1 MIARNISFK
10 ERTIFGRTLFYDIV
24 HLHYSYKRTK
34 KLRVR
39 GKQRTN
45 IPLLLI
51 INLNIVKLKDSK
63 MKKVFTLCVA
73 IMASVATF
81 AQTTLWDGEDKELGT
96 RGGFWD
102 DGSPEVVANPE
113 RDGINTSKKCLKF
126 VMTQDKKVVKLP
138 FREWMTPSLQ
148 GSTRV
153 SLMIKKSQAENI
165 QIELSDPTDGS
176 EGYWKKVAS
185 YYSEAGKWQKV
196 IFDYT
201 NNGSFDNPGIM
212 TITAQ
217 TGNVEGDQEVYIDN
231 IQIEPATTVNGQ
243 LLSKIE
249 PNSLEG
255 VITLEGAWMKGECQN
270 TEGEWQKVE
279 YNDFAKLATN
289 LSGKPANIVMRGC
302 IVKDADIN
310 AMRGDNS
317 NILVYADEAYEADNV
332 VKDGTCANLVLD
344 DTKSFMVNEDF
355 QATKVTLNRSVNA
368 GNNTMCLPFRVN
380 KEDMKAESIA
390 TFKEKAENK
399 SVVTFVKVDHVEA
412 NVPFIANY
420 NEAVTE
426 FTFTDKGVVNTKNG
440 LGTTFIGTY
449 TPGYM
454 EGKYGLTTDNTFKKG
469 GAGAKT
475 KAFRAYLE
483 LPEVSGAK
491 TLSLDFTDGETTGIE
506 DATISFG
513 NKGVKVYSLQG
524 NLIATASSMSELHLS
539 NGIYIINNKK
549 VIIK

>member
-1 MIARNISFK
+1 
-10 ERTIFGRTLFYDIV
+10 
-24 HLHYSYKRTK
+24 
-34 KLRVR
+34 
-39 GKQRTN
+39 
-45 IPLLLI
+45 
-51 INLNIVKLKDSK
+51 

-81 AQTTLWDGEDKELGT
+81 AQTTLWDGENCNEGT
-96 RGGFWD
+96 DGGFWERCNR
-102 DGSPEVVANPE
+102 SVVVNPQKN
-113 RDGINTSKKCLKF
+113 DVNPSDKCLEFKI
-126 VMTQDKKVVKLP
+126 TGN
-138 FREWMTPSLQ
+138 EWNN
-148 GSTRV
+148 GSAAIGLSTSSFESKRI
-153 SLMIKKSQAENI
+153 SLMIKKDKNSNVR
-165 QIELSDPTDGS
+165 IEIKCNGDT
-176 EGYWKKVAS
+176 KKVAAWYGGS
-185 YYSEAGKWQKV
+185 GAWQKLY
-196 IFDYT
+196 FDFST
-201 NNGSFDNPGIM
+201 NG
-212 TITAQ
+212 
-217 TGNVEGDQEVYIDN
+217 VEGNPTEITIFPTTDAVDGEQTINLDN
-231 IQIEPATTVNGQ
+231 IQIEEAPKVNGTV
-243 LLSKIE
+243 LSTITDK
-249 PNSLEG
+249 NLEG
-255 VITLEGAWMKGECQN
+255 VIKLSGTWLKGVCQN
-270 TEGEWQKVE
+270 ADDSKWKEVD
-279 YNDFAKLATN
+279 YNDFATLANKLSN
-289 LSGKPANIVMRGC
+289 KPANIDMRGC

-332 VKDGTCANLVLD
+332 VKDRKCANLVLD
-344 DTKSFMVNEDF
+344 DTKTFMVNEDF
-355 QATKVTLNRSVNA
+355 QAANVTLKRSVNA
-368 GNNTMCLPFRVN
+368 GNNTMCLPFFVS
-380 KEDMKAESIA
+380 KEEMKAASIA
-390 TFKEKAENK
+390 IFKEIQENKAENK
-399 SVVTFVKVDHVEA
+399 SVVTFEKVNEVNA
-412 NVPFIANY
+412 NVPFVANY

-440 LGTTFIGTY
+440 LGSTFVGTY
-449 TPGYM
+449 TPGSA

>member
-1 MIARNISFK
+1 MLKPTF
-10 ERTIFGRTLFYDIV
+10 LFLYNKPI
-24 HLHYSYKRTK
+24 
-34 KLRVR
+34 
-39 GKQRTN
+39 KQ
-45 IPLLLI
+45 
-51 INLNIVKLKDSK
+51 KDSK

-81 AQTTLWDGEDKELGT
+81 AQTTLWDGENCNEGT
-96 RGGFWD
+96 DGGFWERCNR
-102 DGSPEVVANPE
+102 SVVVNPQKN
-113 RDGINTSKKCLKF
+113 DVNQSGKCLEFKI
-126 VMTQDKKVVKLP
+126 TGN
-138 FREWMTPSLQ
+138 EWNN
-148 GSTRV
+148 GSAAIGLSTSSFESKRI
-153 SLMIKKSQAENI
+153 SLMIKKDKNSNVRIEIKCNGDTKKVAAWYGGSGAWQKLYFDFSTNGVEGNPTEITIFPTTDAVDGEQTIYLDDI
-165 QIELSDPTDGS
+165 QIEEAPKVNGTVLS
-176 EGYWKKVAS
+176 
-185 YYSEAGKWQKV
+185 
-196 IFDYT
+196 
-201 NNGSFDNPGIM
+201 
-212 TITAQ
+212 TITDK
-217 TGNVEGDQEVYIDN
+217 N
-231 IQIEPATTVNGQ
+231 
-243 LLSKIE
+243 
-249 PNSLEG
+249 LEG
-255 VITLEGAWMKGECQN
+255 VIKLSGTWMKGVCQN
-270 TEGEWQKVE
+270 ADVSKWKEVK
-279 YNDFAKLATN
+279 YNDFTTLASKISDNPTN
-289 LSGKPANIVMRGC
+289 IDMRGC

-368 GNNTMCLPFRVN
+368 GNNTMCLPFFVS
-380 KEDMKAESIA
+380 KEDMKAASIA
-390 TFKEKAENK
+390 TYKGIVDNN
-399 SVVTFVKVDHVEA
+399 SVVTFEKVNEVDA
-412 NVPFIANY
+412 NVPFIAYY
-420 NEAVTE
+420 NKAVTE

-440 LGTTFIGTY
+440 LGSTFVGTY
-449 TPGYM
+449 TPGSA

-524 NLIATASSMSELHLS
+524 NLIATASSMSELHLN

-549 VIIK
+549 IIIK

>member
-1 MIARNISFK
+1 
-10 ERTIFGRTLFYDIV
+10 
-24 HLHYSYKRTK
+24 
-34 KLRVR
+34 
-39 GKQRTN
+39 
-45 IPLLLI
+45 
-51 INLNIVKLKDSK
+51 
-63 MKKVFTLCVA
+63 
-73 IMASVATF
+73 
-81 AQTTLWDGEDKELGT
+81 
-96 RGGFWD
+96 
-102 DGSPEVVANPE
+102 
-113 RDGINTSKKCLKF
+113 
-126 VMTQDKKVVKLP
+126 
-138 FREWMTPSLQ
+138 
-148 GSTRV
+148 
-153 SLMIKKSQAENI
+153 
-165 QIELSDPTDGS
+165 
-176 EGYWKKVAS
+176 
-185 YYSEAGKWQKV
+185 
-196 IFDYT
+196 
-201 NNGSFDNPGIM
+201 
-212 TITAQ
+212 
-217 TGNVEGDQEVYIDN
+217 
-231 IQIEPATTVNGQ
+231 
-243 LLSKIE
+243 
-249 PNSLEG
+249 
-255 VITLEGAWMKGECQN
+255 
-270 TEGEWQKVE
+270 
-279 YNDFAKLATN
+279 
-289 LSGKPANIVMRGC
+289 MRGS

-368 GNNTMCLPFRVN
+368 GNNTMCLPFWVN

-420 NEAVTE
+420 NEAVTK
-426 FTFTDKGVVNTKNG
+426 FTFANKGVAKTED

-449 TPGYM
+449 TPGSAK
-454 EGKYGLTTDNTFKKG
+454 GKYGLTTDNTFKKG

-524 NLIATASSMSELHLS
+524 NLIATASSMSELHLN

>member
-96 RGGFWD
+96 RGGFWN
-102 DGSPEVVANPE
+102 DGDPEVVANPE
-113 RDGINTSKKCLKF
+113 TDGINTSKNCLKF
-126 VMTQDKKVVKLP
+126 VMTQDKKIVKLP
-138 FREWMTPSLQ
+138 IKASLQ
-148 GSTRV
+148 GSKRV
-153 SLMIKKSQAENI
+153 SLMIRKSQAENI
-165 QIELSDPTDGS
+165 MIELSDPTDGS
-176 EGYWKKVAS
+176 DGYWKKVATW
-185 YYSEAGKWQKV
+185 YGGNDEWQKV
-196 IFDYT
+196 VFDFSD
-201 NNGSFDNPGIM
+201 NGDFNNPGLIA
-212 TITAQ
+212 ITAQ
-217 TGNVEGDQEVYIDN
+217 TGNVEGQQEVYIDD
-231 IQIEPATTVNGQ
+231 IVIEPAPKVNGT
-243 LLSKIE
+243 LLSAIGDK
-249 PNSLEG
+249 SLKED
-255 VITLEGAWMKGECQN
+255 LNLKGAWMKGECQN
-270 TEGEWQKVE
+270 ADSDPWSKVE
-279 YNDFAKLATN
+279 YNDFTTLAGKLSDEPAN
-289 LSGKPANIVMRGC
+289 LSNIDMRDC

-310 AMRGDNS
+310 AMRGKHS
-317 NILVYADEAYEADNV
+317 YIIVYADEAYVANNV
-332 VKDGTCANLVLD
+332 VNNGKCKNLVLD
-344 DTKSFMVNEDF
+344 ESKPFKVKDSFTAE
-355 QATKVTLNRSVNA
+355 TVTLNRSIEP
-368 GNNTMCLPFRVN
+368 GYKTMCLPFAVS

-390 TFKEKAENK
+390 TFKDIANDK

-426 FTFTDKGVVNTKNG
+426 FTFANKRVAKTED

-475 KAFRAYLE
+475 KAFRAYLV
-483 LPEVSGAK
+483 LPEGSEAK
-491 TLSLDFTDGETTGIE
+491 TLSLDFTDGESTGIE
-506 DATISFG
+506 DATVSFG

>member
-10 ERTIFGRTLFYDIV
+10 ERTIFGRTLFYNIV
-24 HLHYSYKRTK
+24 HWHYSYKRTK

-81 AQTTLWDGEDKELGT
+81 AQTTLWDGENCNEGT
-96 RGGFWD
+96 DGGFWERCNR
-102 DGSPEVVANPE
+102 SVVVNPQKN
-113 RDGINTSKKCLKF
+113 DVNQSGKCLEFKI
-126 VMTQDKKVVKLP
+126 TGN
-138 FREWMTPSLQ
+138 EWNN
-148 GSTRV
+148 GSAAIGLSTSSFESKRM
-153 SLMIKKSQAENI
+153 SLMIKKDYNSNVR
-165 QIELSDPTDGS
+165 IEIKCNDVI
-176 EGYWKKVAS
+176 KKVAAWYGGS
-185 YYSEAGKWQKV
+185 GAWQKLY
-196 IFDYT
+196 FDFST
-201 NNGSFDNPGIM
+201 NG
-212 TITAQ
+212 
-217 TGNVEGDQEVYIDN
+217 VEGNPTEITIFPTTDAVDREQTIYLDN
-231 IQIEPATTVNGQ
+231 IQIEDAPKVNDN
-243 LLSKIE
+243 LLSA
-249 PNSLEG
+249 NTDNLEG
-255 VITLEGAWMKGECQN
+255 VIKLSGTWLKGVCQN
-270 TEGEWQKVE
+270 ADDSKWKEVD
-279 YNDFAKLATN
+279 YNDFATLANKLSN
-289 LSGKPANIVMRGC
+289 KPANIDMRGC

-368 GNNTMCLPFRVN
+368 GNNTMCLPFWVN

-426 FTFTDKGVVNTKNG
+426 FTFANKGVAKTED

-469 GAGAKT
+469 GAKAHT
-475 KAFRAYLE
+475 NAFRAYLV
-483 LPEVSGAK
+483 LPEGNAGAK

-539 NGIYIINNKK
+539 KGIYIINNKK

>member
-1 MIARNISFK
+1 
-10 ERTIFGRTLFYDIV
+10 
-24 HLHYSYKRTK
+24 
-34 KLRVR
+34 
-39 GKQRTN
+39 
-45 IPLLLI
+45 
-51 INLNIVKLKDSK
+51 

-73 IMASVATF
+73 IMASAATF
-81 AQTTLWDGEDKELGT
+81 AQTTLWNGEDKELGKEAI
-96 RGGFWD
+96 GFWA
-102 DGSPEVVANPE
+102 DGDPEVVANPE
-113 RDGINTSKKCLKF
+113 TDGINTSEKGLKF
-126 VMTQDKKVVKLP
+126 VMTNDKKVVKLP

-196 IFDYT
+196 VFDFST
-201 NNGSFDNPGIM
+201 NGNFDNPGIM

-217 TGNVEGDQEVYIDN
+217 TGNVEGEQEVYIDN
-231 IQIEPATTVNGQ
+231 ILIEPATTVNGK
-243 LLSKIE
+243 LFSEIE
-249 PNSLEG
+249 ANSLEG
-255 VITLEGAWMKGECQN
+255 VINLEGAWMKGECQN
-270 TEGEWQKVE
+270 VDGEWQKVE
-279 YNDFAKLATN
+279 YNDFATLATK
-289 LSGKPANIVMRGC
+289 LSGKSANIIMRGC
-302 IVKDADIN
+302 IVKNADIN

-355 QATKVTLNRSVNA
+355 QAEKVTLKRSVIT
-368 GNNTMCLPFRVN
+368 GNNTMCLPFWVN
-380 KEDMKAESIA
+380 KGDMMAESIA
-390 TFKEKAENK
+390 TFKEIQENKAENK

-420 NEAVTE
+420 NEAVTK
-426 FTFTDKGVVNTKNG
+426 FTFANKGVAKTED
-440 LGTTFIGTY
+440 LGKTFVGTY
-449 TPGYM
+449 TPGSAK
-454 EGKYGLTTDNTFKKG
+454 GKYGLTANNTFQKG
-469 GAGAKT
+469 GVSATT
-475 KAFRAYLE
+475 KAFRAFLE
-483 LPEVSGAK
+483 LPEGNGAK
-491 TLSLDFTDGETTGIE
+491 TLSLDFTDGESTGIE

-524 NLIATASSMSELHLS
+524 NLIAAASSMSELHLN

>member
-10 ERTIFGRTLFYDIV
+10 ERTIFGRTLFYNIV

-81 AQTTLWDGEDKELGT
+81 AQTTLWDGENCNEGT
-96 RGGFWD
+96 DGGFWERCNR
-102 DGSPEVVANPE
+102 SVVVNPQKN
-113 RDGINTSKKCLKF
+113 DVNQSGKCLEFKI
-126 VMTQDKKVVKLP
+126 TGN
-138 FREWMTPSLQ
+138 EWNN
-148 GSTRV
+148 GSAAIGLSTSSFESKRM
-153 SLMIKKSQAENI
+153 SLMIKKDYNSNVR
-165 QIELSDPTDGS
+165 IEIKCNDVI
-176 EGYWKKVAS
+176 KKVVAWYGGS
-185 YYSEAGKWQKV
+185 GAWQKLY
-196 IFDYT
+196 FDFST
-201 NNGSFDNPGIM
+201 NG
-212 TITAQ
+212 
-217 TGNVEGDQEVYIDN
+217 VEGNPTEITIFPTTDAVDREQTIYLDN
-231 IQIEPATTVNGQ
+231 IQIEDAPKVNDN
-243 LLSKIE
+243 LLSA
-249 PNSLEG
+249 NTDNLEG
-255 VITLEGAWMKGECQN
+255 VIKLSGTWLKGVCQN
-270 TEGEWQKVE
+270 ADDSKWKEVD
-279 YNDFAKLATN
+279 YNDFATLANKLSN
-289 LSGKPANIVMRGC
+289 KPANIDMRGC

-368 GNNTMCLPFRVN
+368 GNNTMCLPFWVN

-426 FTFTDKGVVNTKNG
+426 FTFANKGVAKTKD

>member
-24 HLHYSYKRTK
+24 HLHYSYNRTK

-81 AQTTLWDGEDKELGT
+81 AQTTLWNGEDKELGT

-126 VMTQDKKVVKLP
+126 VMTQDNKVVKLP
-138 FREWMTPSLQ
+138 INASLQ
-148 GSTRV
+148 GSKRV
-153 SLMIKKSQAENI
+153 SLMIRKSQAENI
-165 QIELSDPTDGS
+165 MIELSDPTDGS
-176 EGYWKKVAS
+176 DGYWKKVATW
-185 YYSEAGKWQKV
+185 YGGNDEWQKV
-196 IFDYT
+196 VFDFSTNGDFDY
-201 NNGSFDNPGIM
+201 PGVM

-217 TGNVEGDQEVYIDN
+217 TGNVEGQQEVYIDD
-231 IQIEPATTVNGQ
+231 IVIEPAPKVNGT
-243 LLSKIE
+243 LLSEIE
-249 PNSLEG
+249 ANSLEK
-255 VITLEGAWMKGECQN
+255 VIKLSGAWLKGVCQN
-270 TEGEWQKVE
+270 ADGEWQKVE
-279 YNDFAKLATN
+279 YNDFKTLANKL
-289 LSGKPANIVMRGC
+289 SDKPANIDMRGC

-368 GNNTMCLPFRVN
+368 GNNTMCLPFWVN

-420 NEAVTE
+420 NEAVTK
-426 FTFTDKGVVNTKNG
+426 FTFANKGVAKTED

>member
-1 MIARNISFK
+1 
-10 ERTIFGRTLFYDIV
+10 
-24 HLHYSYKRTK
+24 
-34 KLRVR
+34 
-39 GKQRTN
+39 
-45 IPLLLI
+45 
-51 INLNIVKLKDSK
+51 

-81 AQTTLWDGEDKELGT
+81 AQTILWNGEDKELGT
-96 RGGFWD
+96 TTGFWN
-102 DGSPEVVANPE
+102 DGNPEVVANPE
-113 RDGINTSKKCLKF
+113 KDGINNSEKCLKF

-138 FREWMTPSLQ
+138 FYNWTKPSLQ

-201 NNGSFDNPGIM
+201 NNGSFDNPGLM

-217 TGNVEGDQEVYIDN
+217 TGDVVGEQEVYIDN

-255 VITLEGAWMKGECQN
+255 VIKLEGAWMKGECQN
-270 TEGEWQKVE
+270 VDGEWQKVE
-279 YNDFAKLATN
+279 YNDFATLATK
-289 LSGKPANIVMRGC
+289 LSGKSANIIMRGC
-302 IVKDADIN
+302 IVKNADIN

-355 QATKVTLNRSVNA
+355 QAANVTLKRSVNA
-368 GNNTMCLPFRVN
+368 GYNTMCLPFWVS
-380 KEDMKAESIA
+380 KEDMNAASIA
-390 TFKEKAENK
+390 TFKEIQENKAENK

-420 NEAVTE
+420 NEAVTK
-426 FTFTDKGVVNTKNG
+426 FTFANKGVAKTED
-440 LGTTFIGTY
+440 LGKTFVGTY
-449 TPGYM
+449 TPGSAK
-454 EGKYGLTTDNTFKKG
+454 GKYGLTANNTFQKG
-469 GAGAKT
+469 GVGATT
-475 KAFRAYLE
+475 KAFRAFLE
-483 LPEVSGAK
+483 LPEGNGAK
-491 TLSLDFTDGETTGIE
+491 TLSLDFTDVESTGIE

-524 NLIATASSMSELHLS
+524 NLIATASSMSELHLN

>member
-10 ERTIFGRTLFYDIV
+10 ERTIFGRTLFYNIV

-81 AQTTLWDGEDKELGT
+81 AQTTLWDGENCNEGT
-96 RGGFWD
+96 DGGFWERCNR
-102 DGSPEVVANPE
+102 SVVVNPQKN
-113 RDGINTSKKCLKF
+113 DVNQSGKCLEFKI
-126 VMTQDKKVVKLP
+126 TGN
-138 FREWMTPSLQ
+138 EWNN
-148 GSTRV
+148 GSAAIGLSTSSFESKRM
-153 SLMIKKSQAENI
+153 SLMIKKDYNSNVR
-165 QIELSDPTDGS
+165 IEIKCNDVI
-176 EGYWKKVAS
+176 KKVAAWYGGS
-185 YYSEAGKWQKV
+185 GAWQKLY
-196 IFDYT
+196 FDFST
-201 NNGSFDNPGIM
+201 NG
-212 TITAQ
+212 
-217 TGNVEGDQEVYIDN
+217 VEGNPTEITIFPTTDAVDREQTIYLDN
-231 IQIEPATTVNGQ
+231 IQIEDAPKVNDN
-243 LLSKIE
+243 LLSA
-249 PNSLEG
+249 NTDNLEG
-255 VITLEGAWMKGECQN
+255 VIKLSGTWLKGVCQN
-270 TEGEWQKVE
+270 ADDSKWKEVD
-279 YNDFAKLATN
+279 YNDFATLANKLSN
-289 LSGKPANIVMRGC
+289 KPANIDMRGC

-368 GNNTMCLPFRVN
+368 GNNTMCLPFWVN

-426 FTFTDKGVVNTKNG
+426 FTFSNKGVAKTED